1 MKCQA
6 AIYNCL
12 DEVSIIYVYLNIIPE
27 VKAHPPVIWHGMLPV
42 PHDREDYSRMVAERM
57 L

>member
-42 PHDREDYSRMVAERM
+42 PHDRGDYSRMVAERM